1 MDAFKR
7 VLASPYLLLPMTMLF
22 WAGNNIVGRA
32 AAPDIGPMAL
42 SFWRWLL
49 ALCILLPF
57 VLPRLREQ
65 RHIIRAHWARLLGFG
80 VLGVAGFT
88 TLHYT
93 ALGHTTA
100 INASLLASTI
110 PAAIVGA
117 SWLLFRETVTLR
129 AGLGVA
135 VALVGVIAII
145 AKAELSVLRT
155 LDFNNGD
162 LLALVAVVTW
172 ALYSV
177 LLRFRPRGLHPLAF
191 LAAIIASGL
200 VVIGPLYALEVAR
213 GLTFVPDL
221 STVLM
226 IGYVG
231 VFPSLLAYVFYNA
244 GVATLGANKAG
255 QFIYLSPLFASVL
268 AITLLDERFQMY
280 HAAGMAAIFVG
291 LYLATGGRAARA
303 LKA

>member
-1 MDAFKR
+1 MNAFKR
-7 VLASPYLLLPMTMLF
+7 VFASPYLLLPLTMLF

-32 AAPDIGPMAL
+32 AAPDVGPMAL

-65 RHIIRAHWARLLGFG
+65 RHIIRAHWVRILGFG
-80 VLGVAGFT
+80 ILGVAGFT

-93 ALGHTTA
+93 ALRHTTA
-100 INASLLASTI
+100 INASLLASTM

-117 SWLLFRETVTLR
+117 SWLMFRETVSRR
-129 AGLGVA
+129 AGLGMA
-135 VALVGVIAII
+135 VALVGVIAIV
-145 AKAELSVLRT
+145 AKADIDIVRT
-155 LDFNNGD
+155 FDVNNGD
-162 LLALVAVVTW
+162 LLVLLAVVIW

-177 LLRFRPRGLHPLAF
+177 LLRFRPPGLQPLAF

-200 VVIGPLYALEVAR
+200 LVVGPLYALEVAR

-231 VFPSLLAYVFYNA
+231 VFPSLMSYVFYNA
-244 GVATLGANKAG
+244 GVEALGANKAG
-255 QFIYLSPLFASVL
+255 QFIYLSPLFASIL
-268 AITLLDERFQMY
+268 AVTLLAFRQRTTSAGWTVSWRSGKLLSHHER
-280 HAAGMAAIFVG
+280 
-291 LYLATGGRAARA
+291 
-303 LKA
+303 